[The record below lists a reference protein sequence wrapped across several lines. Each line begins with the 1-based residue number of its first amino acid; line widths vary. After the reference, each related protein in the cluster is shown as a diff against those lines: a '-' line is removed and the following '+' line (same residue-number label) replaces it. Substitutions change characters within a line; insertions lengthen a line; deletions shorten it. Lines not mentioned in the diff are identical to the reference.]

1 MSAHSEPKRTSI
13 GLACRRAQRRAL
25 RASVRPLG
33 GRRQRRLERHLA
45 DCPRCR
51 AFAESVSRTWQLVH
65 NATPTPPPPPDLAAC
80 IWEAAHEPR
89 PHAWAL
95 WLRPLAHATAVACFV
110 VLGGVAVFMAG
121 ERLLSLP
128 AAQAEERVLADTHS
142 YSPSEMLSGLLILPG
157 DSPQVRSGVCG
168 CP

>member
-1 MSAHSEPKRTSI
+1 M
-13 GLACRRAQRRAL
+13 
-25 RASVRPLG
+25 
-33 GRRQRRLERHLA
+33 
-45 DCPRCR
+45 
-51 AFAESVSRTWQLVH
+51 
-65 NATPTPPPPPDLAAC
+65 
-80 IWEAAHEPR
+80 
-89 PHAWAL
+89 
-95 WLRPLAHATAVACFV
+95 
-110 VLGGVAVFMAG
+110 VLGGVAGFMAG